1 MSKSE
6 GAARRE
12 ARQKAST
19 DGGRDLVIYLVVRFI
34 LVLVCVMVAESFMVS
49 ALSITL
55 VPIMNAALDAT
66 PADGQVT
73 SSVLALL
80 YRIAVVVGSL
90 ANGTYMRAAGV
101 VRGSVTI
108 ALILMALV
116 LLALPPIAGA
126 LVFSTMVMRRVRAL
140 QDAREQELA
149 RIDRQR
155 AQFMTDVAHDLRT
168 PLMAISGMA
177 QALKD
182 GVVKDDAMRDEYLR
196 SIYDKANKMSGLV
209 SSVFEYTKL
218 EGGVFELDLARVDLP
233 QLLLSEAAV
242 AYSDVEDAH
251 MTLSVDVPED
261 ACHVEADRVQ
271 LARVVANLITNA
283 MRHNTAGTEI
293 ALILVR
299 QAGVAYVIVADTG
312 DPISQDPEEL
322 FRPFSRGDAA
332 RRDTG
337 GSGLGLSICKRVA
350 DMHGFDLTLEQ
361 PYGRFTKAFV
371 LKCAVVV

>member
-66 PADGQVT
+66 PADGQAT

-116 LLALPPIAGA
+116 LLSLPPIAGA

-140 QDAREQELA
+140 QDIREQELA
-149 RIDRQR
+149 KIDRQR

-242 AYSDVEDAH
+242 VYSDVEDAN